1 MSAVLNSPSGDDPQ
15 VAALRVPPH
24 SIEAEQAVLGGLLL
38 DNSAFDRVADVLREE
53 DFYRY
58 DHRLIWHQ
66 ISRLIERNHPAD
78 VVTVY
83 EALQSLGKAEEAG
96 GLAYL
101 NALAQET
108 PSAANIRRYGEIV
121 RDRSILR
128 KLISTSEEIST
139 SALNPQGKDTRQL
152 LDEAESKVFQISEDG
167 ARGQAGFQPLP
178 DLLGKVVER
187 IDELYNQNNPNDVTG
202 VPTGYVDLDRMTS
215 GLQPGDLVIVAGRP
229 SMGKAQPLDAK
240 VRLRTGWK
248 PMGEIA
254 VGDALASI
262 DGAPSIVTGVF
273 PQGERQVY
281 RMRFSDGRSTECCD
295 EHLWRVWHRDWNE
308 PRVLST
314 ARLREMLGRVRYR
327 NRLWIDMPSGDF
339 GADDPLPVDPW
350 VIGALLGDGCLRSN
364 SVMFSNVA
372 AEVLERMR
380 ARIGSESALQHAS
393 DCDWQTVQPGPGA
406 VAGHAG
412 RHPDPLTKQLQALD
426 LWGRSSHDKFIP
438 DVYLNAGRQA
448 RLDLLRGLLDTDGWV
463 ERSGTV
469 RLSTASER
477 LALDVQAL
485 VRSLGGWCA
494 IEVERPV
501 FRVDDERHEG
511 LPAFVCTISHPE
523 PASLFLLGDKASRVA
538 RGRVR
543 RKLPVIVSIEATR
556 RTPVQC
562 IAVSHPCRLYITDD
576 YVVTH
581 NTSLALNIAEHVA
594 VDQGLPVA
602 VFSMEMGATQLA
614 MRLVCSVGRLDQ
626 QRLRTGRLVDDDWPR
641 LTSAIQKM
649 QDSQLFID
657 ETPALNALELRAR
670 ARRLSRQCGKLGLIV
685 VDYLQ
690 LMSASSSGENRATE
704 ISEIS
709 RALKALAK
717 ELDCPVIALSQLN
730 RSLEQRPNKRPVMS
744 DLRECVTGDTLV
756 VLADGR
762 RVPISHLV
770 GTEPDVLA
778 MDASQKVVAARSDC
792 VWPVGRRSVFKMS
805 LASGRV
811 LRATARHRIF
821 TGNGWRALAEI
832 AVGDRVAIARRI
844 PQPVTAIDWSDE
856 QIVFLG
862 HMIGDGSYLS
872 GQPMRYT
879 TASEENSQAL
889 TSAAQA
895 LGCMVSRHPGR
906 GNWHQL
912 VLSGNG
918 DRWHPK
924 AANAWLRALGVF
936 GQRSHEKR
944 LPAEVFR
951 LADHRIALL
960 LQHLW
965 ATDGS
970 IHLRTAGQKGAARV
984 YFSTS
989 SEGLARDVAA
999 LLLRVG
1005 IVARIR
1011 GMRPATGRT
1020 VWNIDVSGADQQR
1033 AFLDRVGAFG
1043 PRCVPA
1049 QRLDAQLSE
1058 IQPRANVNVDTLP
1071 REVFAGVRAAMGERG
1086 ISQRR
1091 MASLRGTS
1099 YGGTSQFRF
1108 APSRRTLADYAEKL
1122 DDDALREWANSDL
1135 FWDRVVAV
1143 EPDREE
1149 EVFDLTV
1156 PGPASWLADGIVSHN
1171 SGAIEQ
1177 DADVIVFIYRDE
1189 VYNPDSTDKGV
1200 AEIIIGKQRNGPIGT
1215 VRLTF
1220 VGQYTKFE
1228 NFTAG
1233 V

>member
-1 MSAVLNSPSGDDPQ
+1 MSAVPSSLPDHDPQ

-38 DNSAFDRVADVLREE
+38 DNTAFDRVADVLREE
-53 DFYRY
+53 DFYRH

-66 ISRLIERNHPAD
+66 IARLIERSQPAD

-96 GLAYL
+96 GLGYL
-101 NALAQET
+101 NSLAQET

-128 KLISTSEEIST
+128 KLISTSDEIST

-167 ARGQAGFQPLP
+167 SRGQAGFQPLP

-229 SMGKAQPLDAK
+229 AMGK
-240 VRLRTGWK
+240 
-248 PMGEIA
+248 
-254 VGDALASI
+254 
-262 DGAPSIVTGVF
+262 
-273 PQGERQVY
+273 
-281 RMRFSDGRSTECCD
+281 
-295 EHLWRVWHRDWNE
+295 
-308 PRVLST
+308 
-314 ARLREMLGRVRYR
+314 
-327 NRLWIDMPSGDF
+327 
-339 GADDPLPVDPW
+339 
-350 VIGALLGDGCLRSN
+350 
-364 SVMFSNVA
+364 
-372 AEVLERMR
+372 
-380 ARIGSESALQHAS
+380 
-393 DCDWQTVQPGPGA
+393 
-406 VAGHAG
+406 
-412 RHPDPLTKQLQALD
+412 
-426 LWGRSSHDKFIP
+426 
-438 DVYLNAGRQA
+438 
-448 RLDLLRGLLDTDGWV
+448 
-463 ERSGTV
+463 
-469 RLSTASER
+469 
-477 LALDVQAL
+477 
-485 VRSLGGWCA
+485 
-494 IEVERPV
+494 
-501 FRVDDERHEG
+501 
-511 LPAFVCTISHPE
+511 
-523 PASLFLLGDKASRVA
+523 
-538 RGRVR
+538 
-543 RKLPVIVSIEATR
+543 
-556 RTPVQC
+556 
-562 IAVSHPCRLYITDD
+562 
-576 YVVTH
+576 
-581 NTSLALNIAEHVA
+581 TSFALNIAEHVA

-690 LMSASSSGENRATE
+690 LMSATSSGENRATE

-709 RALKALAK
+709 RSLKALAK

-744 DLRECVTGDTLV
+744 DLRECVTGNTLV
-756 VLADGR
+756 MLADGR
-762 RVPISHLV
+762 RVPIADLV
-770 GTEPDVLA
+770 GTEPEVLA
-778 MDASQKVVAARSDC
+778 MDAAQKIVAARSDR
-792 VWPVGRRSVFKMS
+792 VWPVGRRAIVRLS

-811 LRATARHRIF
+811 LRATAEHRVF
-821 TGNGWRALAEI
+821 TGKGWRTI
-832 AVGDRVAIARRI
+832 AAIGVGERVAIARAL
-844 PQPVTAIDWSDE
+844 PQAGEPAHWTDAE
-856 QIVFLG
+856 IVLLG
-862 HMIGDGSYLS
+862 HLIGDGSYLS
-872 GQPMRYT
+872 GQPLRYT
-879 TASEENSQAL
+879 TASEENS
-889 TSAAQA
+889 AAVRRA
-895 LGCMVSRHPGR
+895 AEAMGFTVTRHEGR
-906 GNWHQL
+906 GHWHQL

-924 AANAWLRALGVF
+924 AVNAWLRGLGIF
-936 GQRSHEKR
+936 GQRSHDKR
-944 LPAEVFR
+944 IPSEVFR
-951 LADHRIALL
+951 LADDRVALL
-960 LQHLW
+960 LRHLW

-970 IHLRTAGQKGAARV
+970 IHVRAEGQRGAARV
-984 YFSTS
+984 YFATC

-1005 IVARIR
+1005 VVGRIR
-1011 GMRPATGRT
+1011 TLRPANGRP
-1020 VWNIDVSGADQQR
+1020 VWNVDVSGADQQR
-1033 AFLDRVGAFG
+1033 LFLDRVGAFG
-1043 PRCVPA
+1043 SRSLAA
-1049 QRLDAQLSE
+1049 QRLSAHLDSILA
-1058 IQPRANVNVDTLP
+1058 RANVNVDTLP

-1086 ISQRR
+1086 ISHRT
-1091 MASLRGTS
+1091 MASMRGTA
-1099 YGGTSQFRF
+1099 YGGSSHFRF
-1108 APSRRTLADYAEKL
+1108 APSRRMLADYADRL
-1122 DDDALREWANSDL
+1122 DDEPLRTWAQSDL
-1135 FWDRVVAV
+1135 FWDRVVAI
-1143 EPDREE
+1143 EPDGEE

-1156 PGPASWLADGIVSHN
+1156 PGAASWLADGIVSHN

-1189 VYNPDSTDKGV
+1189 VYNPDSADKGV

>member
-1 MSAVLNSPSGDDPQ
+1 MSAVPSTPSNDDPQ

-38 DNSAFDRVADVLREE
+38 DNTAFDRVADVLRED

-66 ISRLIERNHPAD
+66 IARLIERSQPAD

-83 EALQSLGKAEEAG
+83 EALQSLDKAEEAG

-101 NALAQET
+101 NSLAQET

-128 KLISTSEEIST
+128 RLISTSDQIST

-167 ARGQAGFQPLP
+167 ARGQVGFQPLP
-178 DLLGKVVER
+178 DLLGRVVER
-187 IDELYNQNNPNDVTG
+187 IDELYNRNNPNDVTG
-202 VPTGYVDLDRMTS
+202 VPTGYVDLDRLTS
-215 GLQPGDLVIVAGRP
+215 GLQPGDLIIVAGRP
-229 SMGKAQPLDAK
+229 SMGK
-240 VRLRTGWK
+240 
-248 PMGEIA
+248 
-254 VGDALASI
+254 
-262 DGAPSIVTGVF
+262 
-273 PQGERQVY
+273 
-281 RMRFSDGRSTECCD
+281 
-295 EHLWRVWHRDWNE
+295 
-308 PRVLST
+308 
-314 ARLREMLGRVRYR
+314 
-327 NRLWIDMPSGDF
+327 
-339 GADDPLPVDPW
+339 
-350 VIGALLGDGCLRSN
+350 
-364 SVMFSNVA
+364 
-372 AEVLERMR
+372 
-380 ARIGSESALQHAS
+380 
-393 DCDWQTVQPGPGA
+393 
-406 VAGHAG
+406 
-412 RHPDPLTKQLQALD
+412 
-426 LWGRSSHDKFIP
+426 
-438 DVYLNAGRQA
+438 
-448 RLDLLRGLLDTDGWV
+448 
-463 ERSGTV
+463 
-469 RLSTASER
+469 
-477 LALDVQAL
+477 
-485 VRSLGGWCA
+485 
-494 IEVERPV
+494 
-501 FRVDDERHEG
+501 
-511 LPAFVCTISHPE
+511 
-523 PASLFLLGDKASRVA
+523 
-538 RGRVR
+538 
-543 RKLPVIVSIEATR
+543 
-556 RTPVQC
+556 
-562 IAVSHPCRLYITDD
+562 
-576 YVVTH
+576 
-581 NTSLALNIAEHVA
+581 TSLALNMAEHVA
-594 VDQGLPVA
+594 IDQGLPVA

-641 LTSAIQKM
+641 LTNAIQKM
-649 QDSQLFID
+649 QDAQMFID

-690 LMSASSSGENRATE
+690 LMSSTSTGENRATE

-709 RALKALAK
+709 RSLKALAK

-756 VLADGR
+756 VLADGTR
-762 RVPISHLV
+762 TPIAELV
-770 GTEPDVLA
+770 GTEPQVLA
-778 MDASQKVVAARSDC
+778 MDASQKIVAARSDC
-792 VWPVGRRSVFKMS
+792 VWPVGRRSVVRLS

-811 LRATARHRIF
+811 LRATGAHKIF
-821 TGNGWRALAEI
+821 TGNGWRTLSEI
-832 AVGDRVAIARRI
+832 GIGERVAMARRT
-844 PQPVTAIDWSDE
+844 PQPANPVHWPDE
-856 QIVFLG
+856 QIVLLG

-879 TASEENSQAL
+879 TASEENSEAVRQ
-889 TSAAQA
+889 SAEAM
-895 LGCMVSRHPGR
+895 GCTVTRHAGR

-912 VLSGNG
+912 VLAGNG

-924 AANAWLRALGVF
+924 AVNAWLRSFGIF

-944 LPAEVFR
+944 IPAEAFR
-951 LADHRIALL
+951 LADDRIALL

-970 IHLRTAGQKGAARV
+970 LHLRASGQRGAARV
-984 YFSTS
+984 YFASS

-999 LLLRVG
+999 LLLRLG

-1011 GMRPATGRT
+1011 CMRPSSGRA
-1020 VWNIDVSGADQQR
+1020 VWNVDVSGAEQQR

-1043 PRCVPA
+1043 PRSVAAACLA
-1049 QRLDAQLSE
+1049 MHLDELL
-1058 IQPRANVNVDTLP
+1058 PRSNVNVDTLP
-1071 REVFAGVRAAMGERG
+1071 REVFVSVRAAMGERG

-1099 YGGTSQFRF
+1099 YGGTAHFRF
-1108 APSRRTLADYAEKL
+1108 APSRRMLADYAERL
-1122 DDDALREWANSDL
+1122 DDDSLRAWASSDL
-1135 FWDRVVAV
+1135 FWDRVVAI
-1143 EPDREE
+1143 EPDGDE

-1189 VYNPDSTDKGV
+1189 VYNPDSADKGV

>member
-128 KLISTSEEIST
+128 KLISTSDEIST

-350 VIGALLGDGCLRSN
+350 VIGALLGDGCLRSD

-469 RLSTASER
+469 RLATASER

-494 IEVERPV
+494 IKVERPA
-501 FRVDDERHEG
+501 FRVDGERREG

-538 RGRVR
+538 HGRVR

-594 VDQGLPVA
+594 VDEGLPVA

-1143 EPDREE
+1143 EPDCEE